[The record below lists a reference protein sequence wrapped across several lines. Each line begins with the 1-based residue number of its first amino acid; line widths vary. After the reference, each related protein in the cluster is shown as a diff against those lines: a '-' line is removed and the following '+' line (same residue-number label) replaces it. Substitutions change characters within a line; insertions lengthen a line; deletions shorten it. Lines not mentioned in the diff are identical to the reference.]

1 MVIASIEDFSTSS
14 AQSKILIIRKKLD
27 KLVHGQQ
34 VFKEVMASSRHRDKR
49 VDKKDRY
56 DSFKQKKK
64 IDTMMKI
71 MKNFIGR
78 S

>member
-64 IDTMMKI
+64 IDMMMKI